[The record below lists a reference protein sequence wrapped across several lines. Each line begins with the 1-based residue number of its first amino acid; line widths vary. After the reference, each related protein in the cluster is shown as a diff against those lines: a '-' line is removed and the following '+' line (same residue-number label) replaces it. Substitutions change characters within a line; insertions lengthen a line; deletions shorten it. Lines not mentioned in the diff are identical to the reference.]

1 VARILVQRL
10 GSGLV
15 TILAVT
21 AVAFVLVPLAQA
33 SDPATANSGEVV
45 LSPQRLAALH
55 HQLGL
60 DLPLPVRYAKWFTGA
75 LHGDLGVSFLKNES
89 VTAALG
95 QAIPVTASIALVSAI
110 LILVIALPFGVL
122 AAMHRDSWLDRL
134 VVFLG
139 SLGISTPNFVVG
151 LVLVAWLGV
160 NLHVL
165 PSIGYADLSQGPW
178 DWFSH
183 VILPSAAL
191 AVPASAVLTRYVRGS
206 FVEVLNRE
214 FVQAAIGKGLP
225 QRAVIGK
232 HVLKNAMAPVVTV
245 FGLELRTLLGGAV
258 AVEAV
263 FNMPGLGRLTID
275 SVYAGDYPVI
285 EGVVLLAA
293 VVVLAINLLVDLSY
307 TYLNPKVRVT

>member
-1 VARILVQRL
+1 
-10 GSGLV
+10 V
-15 TILAVT
+15 TILIVT
-21 AVAFVLVPLAQA
+21 AVAFVLVPAAQA

-45 LSPQRLAALH
+45 LSAGRLAALH

-60 DLPLPVRYAKWFTGA
+60 DQPLPVRYVHWLQGVV
-75 LHGDLGVSFLKNES
+75 HGDLGRSLLKNES
-89 VTAALG
+89 VSAALA
-95 QAIPVTASIALVSAI
+95 QAIPVTASIALVSAL
-110 LILVIALPFGVL
+110 LILVISLPLGIL
-122 AAMHRDSWLDRL
+122 AAMRRDSLLDRL

-160 NLHVL
+160 NLHLL
-165 PSIGYADLSQGPW
+165 PSIGYADLGQGPW
-178 DWFSH
+178 EWFSH
-183 VILPSAAL
+183 VILPSTAL

-206 FVEVLNRE
+206 FIEVLNRE
-214 FVQAAIGKGLP
+214 FVQAAFAKGLP
-225 QRAVIGK
+225 LRAVIGK
-232 HVLKNAMAPVVTV
+232 HVLKNAVAPVVTV

-293 VVVLAINLLVDLSY
+293 VVVLCINLLVDLSY
-307 TYLNPKVRVT
+307 TYLNPKVRVS